1 MNEGI
6 PNDTKLVLLT
16 KKLEM
21 WQNTLYDAQL
31 DAEIAKM
38 LGDSPLSEQSQT
50 RMKAALKAIELMND
64 KLGELTKGE

>member
-1 MNEGI
+1 MNDSI

-38 LGDSPLSEQSQT
+38 LGDEPLGEQSQA
-50 RMKAALKAIELMND
+50 RMKAALKAIELLND
-64 KLGELTKGE
+64 KLGELAEEE